1 MSVVLLVTG
10 SLCTL
15 HVNYNII
22 SNTLVFSYFCKILN
36 KAEIIKGNA
45 VQQCK
50 DEVNIQVSIHSFV
63 IFLVKIVHL
72 FIDDRQE

>member
-1 MSVVLLVTG
+1 MYPSC
-10 SLCTL
+10 SCI
-15 HVNYNII
+15 II
-22 SNTLVFSYFCKILN
+22 SNTLFPCSYFCKILN

-50 DEVNIQVSIHSFV
+50 DEVNIQVSLHSFL
-63 IFLVKIVHL
+63 IFLVKMVHL